1 MGTQQLTVGD
11 TLPDVSLI
19 AHTGETVRLYDHL
32 ENKAL
37 VLFFYPKDHTSVCTQ
52 EACQFRDSY
61 ETFQEAGAEVIGISS
76 DSVQSHQQFAQTN
89 RLPFLLL
96 SDPGGK
102 VRKALGVPKTLGIL
116 PGRVT
121 YVIDSKG
128 VIRHVFSSQLNPE
141 AHIRE
146 ALQVLQTLG

>member
-11 TLPDVSLI
+11 TLPDVSLM

-32 ENKAL
+32 GEKAL

-61 ETFQEAGAEVIGISS
+61 ETFLEAGAEVIGISS
-76 DSVQSHQQFAQTN
+76 DSVESHQQFAQTN

-96 SDPGGK
+96 SDPGSQ

-121 YVIDSKG
+121 YVIDPKG
-128 VIRHVFSSQLNPE
+128 VVRHVFSSQLNPE

-146 ALQVLQTLG
+146 ALQVLQSLG